1 MTDNETYIYYGAT
14 IFSLVVTFI
23 LIFIIKDVIGSSI
36 PSKEKDLVNSDIQ
49 ESEFMSEGEKMIF
62 QTDKDKR

>member
-23 LIFIIKDVIGSSI
+23 LILIIKDVIGSSI

>member
-1 MTDNETYIYYGAT
+1 LTDNETYIYYGAT

-23 LIFIIKDVIGSSI
+23 LILIIKDVIGSSI

-49 ESEFMSEGEKMIF
+49 ESEFMSEGEKIKF

>member
-23 LIFIIKDVIGSSI
+23 LILIIKDVIGSLI

>member
-1 MTDNETYIYYGAT
+1 LTDNETYIYYGAT